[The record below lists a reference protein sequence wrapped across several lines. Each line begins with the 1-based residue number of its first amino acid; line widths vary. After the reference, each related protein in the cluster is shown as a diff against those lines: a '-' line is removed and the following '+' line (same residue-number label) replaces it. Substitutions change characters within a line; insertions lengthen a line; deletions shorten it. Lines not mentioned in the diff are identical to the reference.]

1 MPSQSRKHRGYKSQK
16 IVANYLVA
24 NGWPYA
30 ESTGAGR
37 SGTDVTGTIG
47 IDWEVKARRDF
58 NPSAAIKQLK
68 ERHNGKDLPVA
79 VLRLNGQGEATIGEW
94 PVILRLE
101 DFVNLLKEAG
111 YADGAS

>member
-1 MPSQSRKHRGYKSQK
+1 MTTNSRKHRGYKSQK

-47 IDWEVKARRDF
+47 IDWEVKARTGF

-68 ERHNGKDLPVA
+68 DRHNGKDLPVA

>member
-1 MPSQSRKHRGYKSQK
+1 M
-16 IVANYLVA
+16 ANYLVQH
-24 NGWPYA
+24 GWIYA
-30 ESTGAGR
+30 ESAGAGR

-58 NPSAAIKQLK
+58 NPNAAIKQLK
-68 ERHNGKDLPVA
+68 ERSNGKDLPVA
-79 VLRLNGQGEATIGEW
+79 VLRLNGQGEANISEW

-101 DFVNLLKEAG
+101 DFVRLLKEAG

>member
-16 IVANYLVA
+16 IVADYLVE

-47 IDWEVKARRDF
+47 IDWEVKARTGL

-68 ERHNGKDLPVA
+68 DRHNGKDLPVA
-79 VLRLNGQGEATIGEW
+79 VLRLNGQGEVSIGEW

-101 DFVNLLKEAG
+101 DFVQLLKEAG
-111 YADGAS
+111 YADGTS

>member
-1 MPSQSRKHRGYKSQK
+1 M
-16 IVANYLVA
+16 ANYLVE

-47 IDWEVKARRDF
+47 IDWEVKARTGF

-68 ERHNGKDLPVA
+68 DRHNGKDLPVA
-79 VLRLNGQGEATIGEW
+79 VLRLNGQGEAGIGEW

-101 DFVNLLKEAG
+101 DFVKLLKEAG